1 MLVICGRR
9 VYAALHARSRKRPKG
24 GPVSSAILY
33 VAIVVIWAC
42 VLIPR
47 WLHRGTAT
55 TVTETSDLSSER
67 LDPTPQHSPSPDAE
81 EDEYGGPA
89 APRRS
94 ESDLGEPHER
104 ELHESPSGGLVPREP
119 LSREES
125 RRRML
130 AARRRLL
137 LVLLALQAAAIALT
151 VLHLAALWVL
161 IPPTIMLIGYLLLLR
176 EVAHADA
183 ERARREAEA
192 EGSRSRARAEAHARA
207 QARDRRTAPPPA
219 PAAPEPAPEDYSDL
233 GDGRDYA
240 PGLAGKYTTSDSG
253 VIDISEYKRAVGD

>member
-1 MLVICGRR
+1 M
-9 VYAALHARSRKRPKG
+9 
-24 GPVSSAILY
+24 SSAILY

-55 TVTETSDLSSER
+55 TVTEASDLSSER
-67 LDPTPQHSPSPDAE
+67 IVPAPQHSPSPDAE
-81 EDEYGGPA
+81 ADEFGELT
-89 APRRS
+89 APQGS
-94 ESDLGEPHER
+94 ESDLGEPRER
-104 ELHESPSGGLVPREP
+104 EPHASPSRGPQPRGP

-137 LVLLALQAAAIALT
+137 LVLLALETAAIALM

-161 IPPTIMLIGYLLLLR
+161 IPPTIMLVGYLLLLR

-183 ERARREAEA
+183 ERARREVEAEA
-192 EGSRSRARAEAHARA
+192 EATRSRARNEARA
-207 QARDRRTAPPPA
+207 RARARDRRTAPPPA

>member
-1 MLVICGRR
+1 M
-9 VYAALHARSRKRPKG
+9 
-24 GPVSSAILY
+24 SSAILY

-47 WLHRGTAT
+47 WLHRGAAT
-55 TVTETSDLSSER
+55 TVTEASDLSSER
-67 LDPTPQHSPSPDAE
+67 IVPTPQHSPSPDAE
-81 EDEYGGPA
+81 AEAEESGEPT
-89 APRRS
+89 APQGS
-94 ESDLGEPHER
+94 HDLGEPRER
-104 ELHESPSGGLVPREP
+104 EPHESRSRGP
-119 LSREES
+119 LPQESLPREES

-137 LVLLALQAAAIALT
+137 LMLLALEAAAIALT

-176 EVAHADA
+176 EAAHADV

-192 EGSRSRARAEAHARA
+192 EAEAARSRARAEARAR
-207 QARDRRTAPPPA
+207 ARDRRTAPPPA
-219 PAAPEPAPEDYSDL
+219 PAVPEPAPEDYSDL

-240 PGLAGKYTTSDSG
+240 PGLAGKYTTSNSG
-253 VIDISEYKRAVGD
+253 VVDLSEYKRAVGD

>member
-1 MLVICGRR
+1 
-9 VYAALHARSRKRPKG
+9 
-24 GPVSSAILY
+24 VSSAILY

-67 LDPTPQHSPSPDAE
+67 MVPTPQHSPSPDAE
-81 EDEYGGPA
+81 ADEFAEPA
-89 APRRS
+89 APQGS
-94 ESDLGEPHER
+94 ESDPGEPRER
-104 ELHESPSGGLVPREP
+104 EPHESPSRGPLPRGP

-137 LVLLALQAAAIALT
+137 LILLALQAAAIALT

-192 EGSRSRARAEAHARA
+192 EAEGARSRARAEAR
-207 QARDRRTAPPPA
+207 ARDRRTAPPPA
-219 PAAPEPAPEDYSDL
+219 PTAPEPAPEDYSDL

-240 PGLAGKYTTSDSG
+240 PGLAGKYSTSDSG

>member
-1 MLVICGRR
+1 
-9 VYAALHARSRKRPKG
+9 
-24 GPVSSAILY
+24 VSSAILY
-33 VAIVVIWAC
+33 VAIVAIWAC

-55 TVTETSDLSSER
+55 TVTEASDVSSEGI
-67 LDPTPQHSPSPDAE
+67 DPTSQDSPSPDAE
-81 EDEYGGPA
+81 AE
-89 APRRS
+89 
-94 ESDLGEPHER
+94 ESVEPTVPHGSGHDLGEPSER
-104 ELHESPSGGLVPREP
+104 ELHESPSRGQLPRGP
-119 LSREES
+119 LSREEA

-137 LVLLALQAAAIALT
+137 LILLALEAAAIALT

-161 IPPTIMLIGYLLLLR
+161 IPPTIMLLGYLLLLR
-176 EVAHADA
+176 EAAHGDA

-192 EGSRSRARAEAHARA
+192 ARSRSRARAEASAR
-207 QARDRRTAPPPA
+207 ARDRRTAPPPPA
-219 PAAPEPAPEDYSDL
+219 PPAPEPASEDYSDL

-253 VIDISEYKRAVGD
+253 VIDLSEYKRAVGD

>member
-1 MLVICGRR
+1 M
-9 VYAALHARSRKRPKG
+9 
-24 GPVSSAILY
+24 SSAILY
-33 VAIVVIWAC
+33 VAIVAIWAC

-55 TVTETSDLSSER
+55 TVTEASDVSSEGI
-67 LDPTPQHSPSPDAE
+67 DPTSQDSPSPDAE
-81 EDEYGGPA
+81 AEET
-89 APRRS
+89 
-94 ESDLGEPHER
+94 GEPTVRQGSERAFGDPSER
-104 ELHESPSGGLVPREP
+104 ELHESPSRGPLPRGP

-137 LVLLALQAAAIALT
+137 LMLLALEAAGITLT

-161 IPPTIMLIGYLLLLR
+161 IPPTIMLLGYLLLLR
-176 EVAHADA
+176 EAAHGDA

-192 EGSRSRARAEAHARA
+192 EEARSRSRARAEARA

-219 PAAPEPAPEDYSDL
+219 APVPAAPEPAPEDYSDL

-253 VIDISEYKRAVGD
+253 VIDLSEYKRAVGD